1 MKKVMV
7 GISGGVDSASSCLL
21 LKNLGYDVAGCN
33 INFIDPEDKLNI
45 DAKGVCDSLNIPFYH
60 FSLYDEFKDKIIK
73 NFYESYNS
81 GKTPNP
87 CVLCNKYF
95 KFGKL
100 LDYALENGYD
110 YIATGHYA
118 KVDFSEKY
126 NRYILRKAD
135 NLKKDQSYFLYQI
148 KKEALAH
155 VIFPLED
162 INSKDEVR
170 KIADN
175 ANLGVAKKKD
185 SLDICF
191 IPNGDYKEFLL
202 ENNYVKVKSGNIIL
216 RDGKVLGKHLGLF
229 NYTIGQRKGL
239 GISYSE
245 PLFVLDFDFKNNN
258 LIVGTEKEL
267 YKKEI
272 VVGDINLLLFDEIED
287 GIRLNVRIRYQG
299 KDNSATLYNL
309 DNNKIKVVFDEEIK
323 SPTKGQSAVFY
334 LDDIVVGGG
343 IIE

>member
-7 GISGGVDSASSCLL
+7 GISGGVDSATSCLI
-21 LKNLGYDVAGCN
+21 LKEMGYDVAGCN
-33 INFIDPEDKLNI
+33 INFIEKEDTINP
-45 DAKGVCDSLNIPFYH
+45 DAKSVCESLNIPFYH
-60 FSLYDEFKDKIIK
+60 FDLYDDFKEKVIK
-73 NFYESYNS
+73 NFYESYNN

-100 LDYALENGYD
+100 LDFALENGYE

-118 KVDFSEKY
+118 KVEYSEKY
-126 NRYILRKAD
+126 NRYILKKAN
-135 NLKKDQSYFLYQI
+135 NLAKDQSYFLYQI
-148 KKEALAH
+148 KKEALSH
-155 VIFPLED
+155 IIFPLED
-162 INSKDEVR
+162 YSSKDDVR
-170 KIADN
+170 NKAKE
-175 ANLGVAKKKD
+175 ASLGVSQKKD

-191 IPNGDYKEFLL
+191 IPDKDYKAYLIN
-202 ENNYVKVKSGNIIL
+202 NNYVKVKPGNIIL
-216 RDGKVLGKHLGLF
+216 SNGTILGKHNGLF

-239 GISYSE
+239 GIAYSE
-245 PLFVLDFDFKNNN
+245 PLFVLGFDFNKNN

-272 VVGDINLLLFDEIED
+272 VITDVNLLLFDKIDD
-287 GIRLNVRIRYQG
+287 GSRFNVRVRYQG
-299 KDNSATLYNL
+299 KDNKATLYNL
-309 DNNKIKVVFDEEIK
+309 GEKIRIIFDEPIK
-323 SPTKGQSAVFY
+323 SPTPGQSAVIY

>member
-7 GISGGVDSASSCLL
+7 GISGGVDSATSCLI
-21 LKNLGYDVAGCN
+21 LKEMGYDVAGCN
-33 INFIDPEDKLNI
+33 INFIEKEDTINP
-45 DAKGVCDSLNIPFYH
+45 DAKSVCETLNIPFYH
-60 FSLYDEFKDKIIK
+60 FDLYDDFKEKVIK
-73 NFYESYNS
+73 NFYESYNN

-100 LDYALENGYD
+100 LDFALENGYE

-118 KVDFSEKY
+118 KVEYSEKY
-126 NRYILRKAD
+126 NRYILKKAN
-135 NLKKDQSYFLYQI
+135 NLAKDQSYFLYQI
-148 KKEALAH
+148 KKEALSH
-155 VIFPLED
+155 IIFPLED
-162 INSKDEVR
+162 YSSKDDVR
-170 KIADN
+170 NKAKE
-175 ANLGVAKKKD
+175 ASLGVSQKKD

-191 IPNGDYKEFLL
+191 IPDKDYKAYLIN
-202 ENNYVKVKSGNIIL
+202 NNYVKVKPGNIIL
-216 RDGKVLGKHLGLF
+216 SNGTILGKHNGLF

-239 GISYSE
+239 GIAYSE
-245 PLFVLDFDFKNNN
+245 PLFVLGFDFNKNN

-272 VVGDINLLLFDEIED
+272 VITDVNLLLFDKIDD
-287 GIRLNVRIRYQG
+287 GSRFNVRVRYQG
-299 KDNSATLYNL
+299 KDNKATLYNL
-309 DNNKIKVVFDEEIK
+309 GEKIRIIFDEPIK
-323 SPTKGQSAVFY
+323 SPTPGQSAVIY

>member
-7 GISGGVDSASSCLL
+7 GISGGVDSATSCLI
-21 LKNLGYDVAGCN
+21 LKEMGYDVAGCN
-33 INFIDPEDKLNI
+33 INFIEKEDTINS
-45 DAKGVCDSLNIPFYH
+45 DAKSVCESLNIPFYH
-60 FSLYDEFKDKIIK
+60 FDLYDDFKEKVIK
-73 NFYESYNS
+73 NFYESYNN

-100 LDYALENGYD
+100 LDFALENGYE

-118 KVDFSEKY
+118 KVEYSEKY
-126 NRYILRKAD
+126 NRYILKKAN
-135 NLKKDQSYFLYQI
+135 NLAKDQSYFLYQI
-148 KKEALAH
+148 KKDALSH

-162 INSKDEVR
+162 YSSKDDVR
-170 KIADN
+170 NKAKE
-175 ANLGVAKKKD
+175 ASLGVSQKKD

-191 IPNGDYKEFLL
+191 IPDKDYKAYLIN
-202 ENNYVKVKSGNIIL
+202 NNYVKVKPGNIIL
-216 RDGKVLGKHLGLF
+216 SNGTILGKHNGLF

-239 GISYSE
+239 GIAYSE
-245 PLFVLDFDFKNNN
+245 PLFVLGFDFNKNN

-272 VVGDINLLLFDEIED
+272 VITDVNLLLFDKIDD
-287 GIRLNVRIRYQG
+287 GSRFNVRVRYQG
-299 KDNSATLYNL
+299 KDNKATLYNL
-309 DNNKIKVVFDEEIK
+309 GEKIRIIFDEPIK
-323 SPTKGQSAVFY
+323 SPTPGQSAVIY

>member
-7 GISGGVDSASSCLL
+7 GISGGVDSATSCLI
-21 LKNLGYDVAGCN
+21 LKEMGYDVAGCN
-33 INFIDPEDKLNI
+33 INFIEKEDTINP
-45 DAKGVCDSLNIPFYH
+45 DAKSVCESLNIPFYH
-60 FSLYDEFKDKIIK
+60 FDLYDVFKEKVIK
-73 NFYESYNS
+73 NFYESYNN

-100 LDYALENGYD
+100 LDFALENGYE

-118 KVDFSEKY
+118 KVEYSEKY
-126 NRYILRKAD
+126 NRYILKKAN
-135 NLKKDQSYFLYQI
+135 NLAKDQSYFLYQI
-148 KKEALAH
+148 KKEALSH

-162 INSKDEVR
+162 YSSKDDVR
-170 KIADN
+170 NKAKE
-175 ANLGVAKKKD
+175 ASLGVSQKKD

-191 IPNGDYKEFLL
+191 IPDKDYKAYLIN
-202 ENNYVKVKSGNIIL
+202 NNYVKVKPGNIIL
-216 RDGKVLGKHLGLF
+216 SNGTILGKHNGLF

-239 GISYSE
+239 GIAYSE
-245 PLFVLDFDFKNNN
+245 PLFVLGFDFNKNN

-272 VVGDINLLLFDEIED
+272 VITDVNLLLFDKIDD
-287 GIRLNVRIRYQG
+287 GSRFNVRVRYQG
-299 KDNSATLYNL
+299 KDNKATLYNL
-309 DNNKIKVVFDEEIK
+309 GEKIRIIFDEPIK
-323 SPTKGQSAVFY
+323 SPTPGQSAVIY

>member
-7 GISGGVDSASSCLL
+7 GISGGVDSATSCLI
-21 LKNLGYDVAGCN
+21 LKEMGYDVAGCN
-33 INFIDPEDKLNI
+33 INFIEKEDTINP
-45 DAKGVCDSLNIPFYH
+45 DAKSVCESLNIPFYH
-60 FSLYDEFKDKIIK
+60 FDLYDDFKEKVIK
-73 NFYESYNS
+73 NFYESYNN

-100 LDYALENGYD
+100 LDFALENGYE

-118 KVDFSEKY
+118 KVEYSEKY
-126 NRYILRKAD
+126 NRYILKKAN
-135 NLKKDQSYFLYQI
+135 NLAKDQSYFLYQI
-148 KKEALAH
+148 KKEALSH

-162 INSKDEVR
+162 YSSKDDVR
-170 KIADN
+170 NKAKE
-175 ANLGVAKKKD
+175 ASLGVSQKKD

-191 IPNGDYKEFLL
+191 IPDKDYKAYLIN
-202 ENNYVKVKSGNIIL
+202 NNYVKVKPGNIVLSNGTI
-216 RDGKVLGKHLGLF
+216 LGKHNGLF

-239 GISYSE
+239 GIAYSE
-245 PLFVLDFDFKNNN
+245 PLFVLGFDFNKNN

-272 VVGDINLLLFDEIED
+272 VITDVNLLLFDKIDD
-287 GIRLNVRIRYQG
+287 GSRFNVRVRYQG
-299 KDNSATLYNL
+299 KDNKATLYNL
-309 DNNKIKVVFDEEIK
+309 GEKIRIIFDEPIK
-323 SPTKGQSAVFY
+323 SPTPGQSAVIY

>member
-7 GISGGVDSASSCLL
+7 GISGGVDSATSCLI
-21 LKNLGYDVAGCN
+21 LKEMGYDVAGCN
-33 INFIDPEDKLNI
+33 INFIEKEDTINP
-45 DAKGVCDSLNIPFYH
+45 DAKSVCESLNIPFYH
-60 FSLYDEFKDKIIK
+60 FDLYDVFKEKVIK
-73 NFYESYNS
+73 NFYESYNN

-100 LDYALENGYD
+100 LDFALENGYE

-118 KVDFSEKY
+118 KVEYSEKY
-126 NRYILRKAD
+126 NRYILKKAN
-135 NLKKDQSYFLYQI
+135 NLAKDQSYFLYQI
-148 KKEALAH
+148 KKEALSH
-155 VIFPLED
+155 IIFPLED
-162 INSKDEVR
+162 YSSKDDVR
-170 KIADN
+170 NKAKE
-175 ANLGVAKKKD
+175 ASLGVSQKKD

-191 IPNGDYKEFLL
+191 IPDKDYKAYLIN
-202 ENNYVKVKSGNIIL
+202 NNYVKVKPGNIIL
-216 RDGKVLGKHLGLF
+216 SNGTILGKHNGLF

-239 GISYSE
+239 GIAYSE
-245 PLFVLDFDFKNNN
+245 PLFVLGFDFNKNN

-272 VVGDINLLLFDEIED
+272 VITDVNLLLFDKIDD
-287 GIRLNVRIRYQG
+287 GSRFNVRVRYQG
-299 KDNSATLYNL
+299 KDNKATLYNSGE
-309 DNNKIKVVFDEEIK
+309 KIRIIFDEPIK
-323 SPTKGQSAVFY
+323 SPTPGQSAVIY